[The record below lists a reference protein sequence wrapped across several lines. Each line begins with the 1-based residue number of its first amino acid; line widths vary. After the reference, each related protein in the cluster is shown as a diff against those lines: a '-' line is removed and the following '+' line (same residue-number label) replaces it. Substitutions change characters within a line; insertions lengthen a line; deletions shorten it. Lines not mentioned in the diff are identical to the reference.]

1 MEQGK
6 LMPQDV
12 PAEEYLIGTIL
23 VDSRN
28 VSTVLELLTPEAF
41 YSETNKIIFEAI
53 VELVNSR
60 VGVDQM
66 TVSSLLRKKG
76 KLEQVGGVLSITRLT
91 NNVGSTANIHS
102 YAAVIKE
109 KHILRQ
115 IIDLGGELQK
125 NGLKTGSE
133 VNELI
138 SMAETGLTKIT
149 SKVLVS
155 NYKSSKELY
164 AEVLTRNDEILRLN
178 TENRIIGVPTGLKK
192 LDLKTSGWQNG
203 DLIILAGRPS
213 MGKTSLALTLASA
226 PAIGYA
232 KMPTGFLS
240 LEMTSQQIYARLV
253 SQVTDVELRPL
264 MFTGMNEYEIQQV
277 LSKSDLL
284 CNAPIYFDDQPA
296 MTLFEVQNKAR
307 KLKREQGIKLLV
319 IDYLQLIKNEVRGQN
334 REGEIASISRG
345 LKALAKELDIP
356 IIALA
361 QLSRASEKRGIGA
374 RPMLSDLRESGSI
387 EQDADIVIFIHRPEY
402 YNVFQNDDG
411 KSTIGIAELVFGKGR
426 NIGPGETEVGFD
438 GTKTKFY
445 DLNENPF

>member
-12 PAEEYLIGTIL
+12 PAEDYLIGTIL

-28 VSTVLELLTPEAF
+28 ISTVLELLTPDAF

-53 VELVNSR
+53 VELVNTR

-125 NGLKTGSE
+125 NGFKTGSE
-133 VNELI
+133 VNDLI
-138 SMAETGLTKIT
+138 SMAESGLTKIT

-164 AEVLTRNDEILRLN
+164 GEVLTRNDEILKLRN
-178 TENRIIGVPTGLKK
+178 ENKIIGVPTGLKK
-192 LDLKTSGWQNG
+192 LDLKTSGWQKG
-203 DLIILAGRPS
+203 DLIILAARPG
-213 MGKTSLALTLASA
+213 MGKTSLALKFASA
-226 PAIGYA
+226 PAISHE
-232 KMPTGFLS
+232 KISVGFLS
-240 LEMTSQQIYARLV
+240 LEMTNQQLYARLV

-277 LSKSDLL
+277 LSKSDIL

-296 MTLFEVQNKAR
+296 MTLFEVQNKGR
-307 KLKREQGIKLLV
+307 KLKREKNIGLLI
-319 IDYLQLIKNEVRGQN
+319 IDYLQLIKNEKQGQN
-334 REGEIASISRG
+334 REGEISGISRG

-356 IIALA
+356 VIALA
-361 QLSRASEKRGIGA
+361 QLSRSSEKRGMGS

-387 EQDADIVIFIHRPEY
+387 EQDADIVMFIHRPEY
-402 YNVFQNDDG
+402 YGIPTYEDG
-411 KSTIGIAELVFGKGR
+411 RSTQGIAEIGMGKGR
-426 NIGPGETEVGFD
+426 NLGVGETEVGFD
-438 GTKTKFY
+438 GSRTKFY
-445 DLNENPF
+445 DLIENPF